1 MHPGEHEVMSRVEAD
16 HWWYRG
22 LRDCLARTLRR
33 PGFEL
38 PVSPR
43 VLDAGCGTGANLR
56 LVRDLLQPSYLAGF
70 DASAAAL
77 ALAREKVP
85 DADLRPGDICAP
97 EVDYAPLD
105 LVVSLDVIYIP
116 GADLA
121 RDGLRALVSALRPG
135 GLFVV
140 NLPAYG
146 WLYSEHDVAIHTRE
160 RYTAARVCHLFDAI
174 GLDLALLTYRVC
186 LLFPLVVLT
195 RLPGMLRAQPGD
207 PGARSDLHHPPAP
220 WLNRGLYAVLS
231 AENRLISAGVRMP
244 WGSSVFAVGRK
255 P

>member
-56 LVRDLLQPSYLAGF
+56 LLRDLLQPSYLAGF
-70 DASAAAL
+70 DTSAAAL

-97 EVDYAPLD
+97 EIDYAPLD

-116 GADLA
+116 GA
-121 RDGLRALVSALRPG
+121 
-135 GLFVV
+135 
-140 NLPAYG
+140 
-146 WLYSEHDVAIHTRE
+146 
-160 RYTAARVCHLFDAI
+160 
-174 GLDLALLTYRVC
+174 
-186 LLFPLVVLT
+186 
-195 RLPGMLRAQPGD
+195 
-207 PGARSDLHHPPAP
+207 
-220 WLNRGLYAVLS
+220 
-231 AENRLISAGVRMP
+231 
-244 WGSSVFAVGRK
+244 
-255 P
+255 